1 MNIIF
6 PAMGTRGGGSGGGTP
21 AAIILLAV
29 FSAIGGFL
37 FGYDTGVVS
46 GAMILV
52 RDEFE
57 LSTVWHELIVSSTI
71 GAAWLAALAAGPATD
86 RFGRRPVILVASVV
100 FTVGA
105 VVMGAAPE
113 KVTLLIGRIIV
124 GLGIGMASMSVPVYL
139 SESSPA
145 DLRGRITV
153 TNNIFITGG
162 QLIASVICGAF
173 SKVPQGWR
181 YMLGLA
187 ALPSVVQLMG
197 FAFMPESPRWLILK
211 GRLEEARQVLQKI
224 RPADADIDGEV
235 EAIMDAASND
245 VEEGNIAKVFQSA
258 PVRRALFIGCLLQL
272 FQQIS
277 GINTVMYYSA
287 SIISMAGV
295 RDQSQAIWLAA
306 ATSSVNFFG
315 TFIGLW
321 LVERVG
327 RRSLTLGSLLGSTA
341 SLLVLAL
348 SFQMA
353 YIHSPDVL
361 VPSTTDDCQASNCGV
376 CTSRSECGFCFIGE
390 VSNITNS
397 SCVAADHS
405 AFNEMSVSGVCA
417 NKTILEDDFA
427 VFAYDWCPYQYAWI
441 SILGLG
447 LYLAFFSP
455 GMGPMPWTINS
466 EIYPGWARS
475 TCTSITTAVNW
486 ASNLLVSL
494 TFLTLTEVLLKHGA
508 FYLYMVLAAVG
519 FLTFYFIL
527 PETRGVPLENMER
540 LFSKPFCSRQRRER
554 TNT

>member
-1 MNIIF
+1 MDGCLHYHLTCDVFRDADREMDDEVQLLLPSQI

-211 GRLEEARQVLQKI
+211 GRTTNTGGGSVVAEGKVRKTVTLHIPRNTPKHHSALCSPRSKSGCGRRRQARY
-224 RPADADIDGEV
+224 
-235 EAIMDAASND
+235 
-245 VEEGNIAKVFQSA
+245 
-258 PVRRALFIGCLLQL
+258 PVREQDCPAFGLARTRTA
-272 FQQIS
+272 S
-277 GINTVMYYSA
+277 GA
-287 SIISMAGV
+287 QPRRG
-295 RDQSQAIWLAA
+295 
-306 ATSSVNFFG
+306 
-315 TFIGLW
+315 
-321 LVERVG
+321 G
-327 RRSLTLGSLLGSTA
+327 RR
-341 SLLVLAL
+341 
-348 SFQMA
+348 
-353 YIHSPDVL
+353 
-361 VPSTTDDCQASNCGV
+361 
-376 CTSRSECGFCFIGE
+376 
-390 VSNITNS
+390 
-397 SCVAADHS
+397 AD
-405 AFNEMSVSGVCA
+405 EG
-417 NKTILEDDFA
+417 
-427 VFAYDWCPYQYAWI
+427 
-441 SILGLG
+441 
-447 LYLAFFSP
+447 
-455 GMGPMPWTINS
+455 
-466 EIYPGWARS
+466 AR
-475 TCTSITTAVNW
+475 
-486 ASNLLVSL
+486 
-494 TFLTLTEVLLKHGA
+494 
-508 FYLYMVLAAVG
+508 
-519 FLTFYFIL
+519 
-527 PETRGVPLENMER
+527 ET
-540 LFSKPFCSRQRRER
+540 
-554 TNT
+554 

>member
-1 MNIIF
+1 
-6 PAMGTRGGGSGGGTP
+6 
-21 AAIILLAV
+21 
-29 FSAIGGFL
+29 
-37 FGYDTGVVS
+37 
-46 GAMILV
+46 
-52 RDEFE
+52 
-57 LSTVWHELIVSSTI
+57 
-71 GAAWLAALAAGPATD
+71 
-86 RFGRRPVILVASVV
+86 
-100 FTVGA
+100 
-105 VVMGAAPE
+105 MGAAPE

-139 SESSPA
+139 SESSLRSSRA
-145 DLRGRITV
+145 HHCNKQYLHHWGSVDCICDLRCFFKSSTGLEVHAWSSGIT
-153 TNNIFITGG
+153 FCC
-162 QLIASVICGAF
+162 AAD
-173 SKVPQGWR
+173 
-181 YMLGLA
+181 GLCVYA
-187 ALPSVVQLMG
+187 RK
-197 FAFMPESPRWLILK
+197 PRWLILK

-235 EAIMDAASND
+235 EAIMDVASND

-441 SILGLG
+441 SILGPRTLFG
-447 LYLAFFSP
+447 IFLSRCL
-455 GMGPMPWTINS
+455 
-466 EIYPGWARS
+466 
-475 TCTSITTAVNW
+475 
-486 ASNLLVSL
+486 LLVHGFSCRWL
-494 TFLTLTEVLLKHGA
+494 PYFLLHSSGNSWSSVRKYGKTLFKAVLFEAKERKNK
-508 FYLYMVLAAVG
+508 YLVYDHMQYKYEIFMSVIVH
-519 FLTFYFIL
+519 
-527 PETRGVPLENMER
+527 
-540 LFSKPFCSRQRRER
+540 S
-554 TNT
+554 TNTKYNIFYVRLHILLLPTL

>member
-1 MNIIF
+1 MTRD
-6 PAMGTRGGGSGGGTP
+6 PEMGNKGGGSMGGTP
-21 AAIILLAV
+21 AAIILLAL

-46 GAMILV
+46 GAMILI

-57 LSTVWHELIVSSTI
+57 LSTLWHELIVSSTI
-71 GAAWLAALAAGPATD
+71 GAAWLAALVAGPATD
-86 RFGRRPVILVASVV
+86 RFGRRPVILVASVI

-145 DLRGRITV
+145 NLRGRITV
-153 TNNIFITGG
+153 TNNVFITGG
-162 QLIASVICGAF
+162 QLIAALICGAF
-173 SKVPQGWR
+173 SKVSHGWR

-187 ALPSVVQLMG
+187 AVPSVVQLMG
-197 FAFMPESPRWLILK
+197 FAVMPESPRWLILK
-211 GRLEEARQVLQKI
+211 GRVEEARQVLQKI
-224 RPADADIDGEV
+224 RPADADIDAEV
-235 EAIMDAASND
+235 EAIKQAVSGD
-245 VEEGNIAKVFQSA
+245 VDEGGIRKVFQSG
-258 PVRRALFIGCLLQL
+258 PVRRALFVGCLLQL

-306 ATSSVNFFG
+306 AVSSMNFFG

-353 YIHSPDVL
+353 YIYSPDVL
-361 VPSTTDDCQASNCGV
+361 FPSTGDECHTSNCGV
-376 CTSRSECGFCFIGE
+376 CTSRSGCGFCFIGE
-390 VSNITNS
+390 VGNIMNS
-397 SCVAADHS
+397 SCVEADHA
-405 AFNEMSVSGVCA
+405 AFDEMSVSGICA
-417 NKTILEDDFA
+417 NKTLLEEDFA
-427 VFAYDWCPYQYAWI
+427 IFAYDWCPYQYAWI
-441 SILGLG
+441 SVLGIA

-455 GMGPMPWTINS
+455 G
-466 EIYPGWARS
+466 
-475 TCTSITTAVNW
+475 
-486 ASNLLVSL
+486 NLCIL
-494 TFLTLTEVLLKHGA
+494 TRDYKIVQA
-508 FYLYMVLAAVG
+508 
-519 FLTFYFIL
+519 
-527 PETRGVPLENMER
+527 
-540 LFSKPFCSRQRRER
+540 
-554 TNT
+554 